1 MTHGTQA
8 KAQIQG
14 SIDFYTRLFQK
25 SCGLGW
31 PEVTAEAA
39 RYVSPLERLA
49 PRHLEEIRGIAAG
62 AGLDVLDVLALN
74 VRTEI
79 NFGLFT
85 DAARKL
91 DVPSDGCT
99 ALSWLV
105 PPAGSGS
112 GSPQS
117 WLAQNWDWV
126 GEQGNN
132 LIVCH
137 ISQPGTGLPDL
148 AMVTEA
154 GIIGKIGLNARGV
167 GCCLNA
173 IRCRGVDPEKLPIHF
188 ALRAVL
194 ESASLEAAAS
204 HVERVGVAGSGHI
217 LVADPAGAVGL
228 ECTSRWVKRLPA
240 AADGRLCHTN
250 HLVLPHPDV
259 DEPPWLADSP
269 RRLARI
275 EALTTGLAAA
285 PPRDAAALFELFKDK
300 DGFPTS
306 INRHYAAGVGN
317 STVTV
322 FNIIMDLT
330 GRRAEVKFGQPTD
343 YREETV
349 LSF

>member
-1 MTHGTQA
+1 VTHGTQA
-8 KAQIQG
+8 KEKIQG
-14 SIDFYTRLFQK
+14 SLSFYGKLFQK
-25 SCGLGW
+25 SCALSW

-39 RYVSPLERLA
+39 RYVAPLEKLA
-49 PRHLEEIRGIAAG
+49 PRHVEEIRGIAAG
-62 AGLDVLDVLALN
+62 AGVDFLDVLALN

-85 DAARKL
+85 DAARQL
-91 DVPSDGCT
+91 DIPNDGCT
-99 ALSWLV
+99 ALAWLV
-105 PPAGSGS
+105 PAGEQQQPPEP
-112 GSPQS
+112 PQS
-117 WLAQNWDWV
+117 WLSQNWDWV
-126 GEQGNN
+126 AEQGEN

-137 ISQPGTGLPDL
+137 ISQPGTELPDL

-173 IRCRGVDPEKLPIHF
+173 IRCRGVDPAKLPIHF

-194 ESASLEAAAS
+194 ESASREAAAARI
-204 HVERVGVAGSGHI
+204 EALGVAGSGHI
-217 LVADPAGAVGL
+217 LVADPTGAVGL
-228 ECTSRWVKRLPA
+228 ECTSRWVKRLA
-240 AADGRLCHTN
+240 AGADGRLCHTN

-275 EALTTGLAAA
+275 EALTAGMA
-285 PPRDAAALFELFKDK
+285 PPADTATLFALFKDT
-300 DGFPTS
+300 DGLPTA

-330 GRRAEVKFGQPTD
+330 NRRAEVKFGQPTN
-343 YREETV
+343 YKAEAV